1 MCRRAPAAL
10 AERLFALR
18 TLTAAVLLAG
28 LVAALFWL
36 EAAAFAAL
44 VALIVAL
51 AALEWAR
58 LAGFGPSGVWVYAL
72 ACTAVYGV
80 LAAAFHPVR
89 SVPAGLIVIWSIAL
103 LFWLAVAPVWM
114 ARGVTIESRTWL
126 ALAGL
131 FVLVPAALAMASLP
145 AARLLALFG
154 IVWIA
159 DTAAYLAGRALGRR
173 KLAPSISPGKT
184 WEGAA
189 GGILGCLGYAIIL
202 AAVWP
207 ELGGRLIG
215 PAWLAYLAA
224 VLLLCAVSILG
235 DLFESALKRA
245 AGVKD
250 SGALLPGHG
259 GVLDRI
265 DSATA
270 VLPIGAL
277 LLACADAA

>member
-18 TLTAAVLLAG
+18 ALTATVLLAG
-28 LVAALFWL
+28 LAAALLWL
-36 EAAAFAAL
+36 NAAGFAVL
-44 VALIVAL
+44 VGLIVAL
-51 AALEWAR
+51 AALEWGR
-58 LAGFGPSGVWVYAL
+58 LAGLGVRGARTYAL
-72 ACTAVYGV
+72 ACVAVYAL

-89 SVPAGLIVIWSIAL
+89 SVPTGLIAVWSIAL
-103 LFWLAVAPVWM
+103 PFWLAAAPVWM
-114 ARGVTIESRTWL
+114 ARGVSIDSR
-126 ALAGL
+126 AGL
-131 FVLVPAALAMASLP
+131 AVAGVFVLVPAALAMASLP

-159 DTAAYLAGRALGRR
+159 DTAAYLAGRAFGRR
-173 KLAPSISPGKT
+173 KLAPAISPGKT
-184 WEGAA
+184 WEGVA
-189 GGILGCLGYAIIL
+189 GGVLACLGYAIIL

-207 ELGGRLIG
+207 EVGGRLTG

>member
-1 MCRRAPAAL
+1 MRRRAPAAL
-10 AERLFALR
+10 AEHLFALR
-18 TLTAAVLLAG
+18 ALTAAVLLAG

-36 EAAAFAAL
+36 NAAAFAAL

-51 AALEWAR
+51 AAMEWAR
-58 LAGFGPSGVWVYAL
+58 LAGLAGRGVWAYAL
-72 ACTAVYGV
+72 ACTALYGI
-80 LAAAFHPVR
+80 LAAVCHPVR
-89 SVPAGLIVIWSIAL
+89 SVPTGLIVIWSIAL

-114 ARGVTIESRTWL
+114 ARGVSRDARAWL
-126 ALAGL
+126 AAAGVV
-131 FVLVPAALAMASLP
+131 VLVPAALAMASLP

-189 GGILGCLGYAIIL
+189 GGILACLGYAIIL

-207 ELGGRLIG
+207 EVGGRLVG